1 MTEEKEG
8 WVYCISNP
16 EMSTLLKIGMTE
28 RTPQERLA
36 EANRSDT
43 WRPPVD
49 FKIEFA
55 KKVKNALNKEKTIHK
70 FLEQYNERVN
80 RSREFFRISTEKAR
94 LYFELMDGEW
104 WEPTEHRSDDTPDPK
119 LKPKPKP
126 KQKKK
131 IGGGQVEIE
140 EPLTKTK
147 PSSKKNVKIN
157 NLVLEN
163 LTKKESQLLLKTA
176 IMKKAVEVS
185 LCNGYYIYG
194 DIERGLLENKLDST
208 MIFSAI
214 CNSADDCDRIVSS
227 SHIDSI
233 ITKLNES
240 APSTFILLK
249 QKCENVIVEPETEP
263 VADTIVFDKNLEE
276 KDKKKVEYILNAN
289 IKDLSFEDSK
299 SLLLIAFTQ
308 EALCFKIGRRF
319 YRFFELWK
327 LIPSQIKN
335 SVFEAK
341 LVQAPDGYS
350 SVDEDYA
357 LFVSKSNYKSIIET
371 LKDKT
376 IKHIIILTAICKL

>member
-16 EMSTLLKIGMTE
+16 EMPTLLKIGMTD

-55 KKVKNALNKEKTIHK
+55 KKVKNALKKEKTIHK
-70 FLEQYNERVN
+70 LLEQYNERVN

-104 WEPTEHRSDDTPDPK
+104 WESTEHSNDDDKPDPK
-119 LKPKPKP
+119 PKTKKQTGGEAIPKKPKA
-126 KQKKK
+126 
-131 IGGGQVEIE
+131 
-140 EPLTKTK
+140 
-147 PSSKKNVKIN
+147 SSKKPVKIN
-157 NLVLEN
+157 SLLVEN
-163 LTKKESQLLLKTA
+163 LTKKESHLLLTTA
-176 IMKKAVEVS
+176 IAKKAVEIS
-185 LCNGYYIYG
+185 LCNSYYIYG
-194 DIERGLLENKLDST
+194 DIERGLLDNKLET
-208 MIFSAI
+208 AMIFSAL
-214 CNSADDCDRIVSS
+214 CNSADDCSRVVSS
-227 SHIDSI
+227 SNIDI
-233 ITKLNES
+233 IIKKLNDS

-249 QKCENVIVEPETEP
+249 QNCENVVVEPETEP
-263 VADTIVFDKNLEE
+263 VVDTIVFDKNLED

-289 IKDLSFEDSK
+289 IKDLSFEESK
-299 SLLLIAFTQ
+299 SLLFNAFTQ
-308 EALCFKIGRRF
+308 EALCFKFGRRF
-319 YRFFELWK
+319 YRFSELWK

-376 IKHIIILTAICKL
+376 TKHIIILTAICKL